1 MIKQHYYLALAFCLC
16 ILVSCKDE
24 VPKIGHALPD
34 DISLVNMIV
43 TNDKGEDV
51 VLNSSGYAKTSEGIE
66 TFGFDTWEVYMNG
79 KLIQTAKE
87 NIEYRR
93 KKIDHYKENP
103 EGKKVINLES
113 DLAIDE
119 ILDKDYKKAHTWEYA
134 VSSKSLFGDS
144 EIHRIRM
151 EYQPR
156 FESLLDP
163 QVEYDI
169 YVDGKK
175 QTVYY
180 PQWWD
185 LQPHA
190 DFGKFVNPC
199 FILNI
204 DQ

>member
-1 MIKQHYYLALAFCLC
+1 MSIDQYANARDD
-16 ILVSCKDE
+16 LVKAGIDFKVSTKGQNYKHTM
-24 VPKIGHALPD
+24 PRTYN
-34 DISLVNMIV
+34 VNGKTV
-43 TNDKGEDV
+43 TNTGM
-51 VLNSSGYAKTSEGIE
+51 
-66 TFGFDTWEVYMNG
+66 VY
-79 KLIQTAKE
+79 
-87 NIEYRR
+87 
-93 KKIDHYKENP
+93 
-103 EGKKVINLES
+103 
-113 DLAIDE
+113 DLYVHE
-119 ILDKDYKKAHTWEYA
+119 KDYKKAHTWEYA